1 MSLYYCP
8 YCPSRYQFHKTKS
21 DGVLICGLCGDPL
34 VKKSFFNL
42 RGIIGVILTTAF
54 LAPLLVMI
62 VFIVTDFINEKRL
75 NNSQSVVNLFKSM
88 K

>member
-21 DGVLICGLCGDPL
+21 DRVLICGLCGDPL
-34 VKKSFFNL
+34 VKKSFFNS
-42 RGIIGVILTTAF
+42 RGIIGVIVTTAF

-62 VFIVTDFINEKRL
+62 IFIVTDFINEKKP
-75 NNSQSVVNLFKSM
+75 NNSQSVLYVFKSM
-88 K
+88 